1 MSPQVEQRQKPFAS
15 SACLLQVATGGLA
28 EPQVPCMCVGRWLI
42 FPLTDCH
49 PCCRPSSATAAFLVS
64 LYIKD
69 IWLGAQRP
77 ESLLTHVRMVLDAT
91 EDRQAGDEE
100 PIVRLCRDLT
110 AVPPTLDPLPA
121 CASGSRL

>member
-1 MSPQVEQRQKPFAS
+1 MSKGRSHLPHPH
-15 SACLLQVATGGLA
+15 ACCRLPLEALPS

-42 FPLTDCH
+42 FPLTDCY

-100 PIVRLCRDLT
+100 PIIRLCRDLT
-110 AVPPTLDPLPA
+110 AAAPDA
-121 CASGSRL
+121 